1 MAQVSPDDHCLIATI
16 MMHINYISQVWHG
29 DAFMF
34 AFVAFIQHRLARLG
48 AASHGLSSPSRV
60 YGGIPLFKRN
70 SAVRATIKSSRFPG
84 HIQQINSRSPIVHSN
99 LWYLPMLQ

>member
-48 AASHGLSSPSRV
+48 AASHGLSSSSRV
-60 YGGIPLFKRN
+60 YNASGWF
-70 SAVRATIKSSRFPG
+70 RARLAAFLCLNVILR
-84 HIQQINSRSPIVHSN
+84 
-99 LWYLPMLQ
+99 